1 MPMPELKGALFIVF
15 AIILFELMIVLG
27 FKIYELIYTFLD
39 NRTPWWNKRI
49 D

>member
-1 MPMPELKGALFIVF
+1 MPELTGILFIVF
-15 AIILFELMIVLG
+15 AIVLVELMIVLG

-39 NRTPWWNKRI
+39 TRTPWWNRRI

>member
-1 MPMPELKGALFIVF
+1 MPELKGALFIVF
-15 AIILFELMIVLG
+15 ATILFELMIVLG
-27 FKIYELIYTFLD
+27 FKIYELVYTFLD

>member
-1 MPMPELKGALFIVF
+1 MPELTGILFIVF
-15 AIILFELMIVLG
+15 AIVLVELMIVLG

-39 NRTPWWNKRI
+39 TRTSWWNRRI